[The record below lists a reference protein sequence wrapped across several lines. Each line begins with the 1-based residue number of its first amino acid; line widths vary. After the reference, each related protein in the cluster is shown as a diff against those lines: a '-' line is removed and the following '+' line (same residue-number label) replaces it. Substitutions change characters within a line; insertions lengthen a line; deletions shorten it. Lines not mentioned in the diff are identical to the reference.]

1 MSIYEIASFV
11 FVIAILLN
19 WINIITLDRTVK
31 KFNRQLD
38 NLESRISALLKGSEG
53 KE

>member
-1 MSIYEIASFV
+1 MSIYEIAI
-11 FVIAILLN
+11 IAILLN
-19 WINIITLDRTVK
+19 LINIITLDRTVK

-38 NLESRISALLKGSEG
+38 NLESRISELLKESED